1 MANLGFRG
9 SRSIRDVAFRDTGFS
24 LSLVGVAPEVTE
36 TGLLDA
42 ELCIIFFPGKHLS
55 FRLAEMTLELFFPTT
70 SYGTSLLSS
79 SYDVDRRIKTVLR
92 DLLDES

>member
-1 MANLGFRG
+1 M
-9 SRSIRDVAFRDTGFS
+9 IRDAACRDTGFS
-24 LSLVGVAPEVTE
+24 LSFVGVAPEATE

-42 ELCIIFFPGKHLS
+42 ELLIIFFPGKHLS
-55 FRLAEMTLELFFPTT
+55 YRLAGMTLGLLFFTT
-70 SYGTSLLSS
+70 SYGTSLFSS